1 MMQTE
6 ISGERIV
13 LKAYEESFIPM
24 LYEAAMEARA
34 DAEFTR
40 WMPWCHANYSIEDS
54 RGFIE
59 KTVENWRDLEN
70 AWRDEMQFGYAVF
83 DKETNRFLGG
93 VGLNQPNKLHKF
105 FNLGYWTRPSAQK
118 SGIASEATR
127 LLSRA
132 AFEAIP
138 ELTRIE
144 IVASAENIA
153 SRKAAEKSG
162 AHFEGILRKRLLI
175 AGTAHDA
182 AMFSFVRADF
192 EEGEK

>member
-1 MMQTE
+1 MQNE
-6 ISGERIV
+6 IRGERIV

-34 DAEFTR
+34 DAEFTH
-40 WMPWCHANYSIEDS
+40 WMPWCHADYSIEDS
-54 RGFIE
+54 RTFIE
-59 KTVENWRDLEN
+59 KTVENWRDLED

-83 DKETNRFLGG
+83 DAETNRFLGG

-127 LLSRA
+127 LLAKS
-132 AFEAIP
+132 AFEEIP
-138 ELTRIE
+138 ELNRIE
-144 IVASAENIA
+144 ILAAKENIP
-153 SRKAAEKSG
+153 SQKAAEKSG
-162 AHFEGILRKRLLI
+162 ALFEGYLQRRLI
-175 AGTAHDA
+175 IGGRIHDA

-192 EEGEK
+192 EENNK